1 MVMIDKI
8 KEKSYKFEGVKKWE
22 EYIDNL
28 IDEES
33 ENGLNQVTIRRTP
46 DNVDI
51 SSMDRYN
58 IRILKT
64 VISMYKHEGFKC
76 KLRWNKIGRENRVK
90 DLKISW

>member
-76 KLRWNKIGRENRVK
+76 KLRWNKIERENRVK
-90 DLKISW
+90 ALKISW

>member
-1 MVMIDKI
+1 MAELPDLKLEKARFKAEI
-8 KEKSYKFEGVKKWE
+8 KECEP
-22 EYIDNL
+22 
-28 IDEES
+28 S